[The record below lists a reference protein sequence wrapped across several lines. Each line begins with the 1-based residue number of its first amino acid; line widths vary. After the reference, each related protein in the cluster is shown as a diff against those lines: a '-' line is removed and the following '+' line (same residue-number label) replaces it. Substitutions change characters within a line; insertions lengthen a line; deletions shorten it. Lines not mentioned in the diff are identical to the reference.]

1 MHDMQ
6 RRHFLTTLAG
16 ATAAAGLPQWA
27 CAQGAYPNKPV
38 RVIVPFAAG
47 GTTDVVARLIMQK
60 VGELMKGSFV
70 IENKGGANGMI
81 GTGEV
86 ARAHADGY
94 TLLFNTAG
102 AQTLSPVIYKA
113 PYEAAASFAPIARIC
128 DVGFVVIV
136 RKDLPAKTMAE
147 LMALA
152 QNKDKPLTASSGSS
166 MINLITEQF
175 KHVIKAPH
183 IINAQYK
190 GTSPQMQA
198 VVAGEVDFSFDSFAA
213 VEMIKSGKVK
223 ALGVM
228 LPQRAASFPDVP
240 TFHELGIKDMDF
252 SSWAG
257 LLAPK
262 GTPKDIVTALSQAV
276 DKVMQMP
283 DVLAKLKQYDYIPVK
298 TSPDLFAQQIQAET
312 DQWKKVVKDTGF
324 KIE

>member
-1 MHDMQ
+1 MSAIQ
-6 RRHFLTTLAG
+6 RRHFLSTLAG
-16 ATAAAGLPQWA
+16 AAAATSLPQWA
-27 CAQGAYPNKPV
+27 HAQAAYPSKPV
-38 RVIVPFAAG
+38 RVIVPFAPG
-47 GTTDVVARLIMQK
+47 GATDVVARVVMQK
-60 VGELMKGSFV
+60 VGELMKASFV

-81 GTGEV
+81 GTAEV
-86 ARAHADGY
+86 ARAAADGY

-113 PYEAAASFAPIARIC
+113 SYEAAGSFAPIAKVC
-128 DVGFVVIV
+128 TVGFSVVV
-136 RKDLPAKTMAE
+136 RKDLPANSMKE
-147 LMALA
+147 FIALA
-152 QNKDKPLTASSGSS
+152 QSKDKPLTASSGSAI
-166 MINLITEQF
+166 INLLTEQF
-175 KHVIKAPH
+175 KQVIKAPN

-190 GTSPQMQA
+190 GTGPQLQA
-198 VVAGEVDFSFDSFAA
+198 VVAGEVDFTFDPMVG
-213 VEMIKSGKVK
+213 VEMVK
-223 ALGVM
+223 AGRVKSLGVI

-262 GTPKDIVTALSQAV
+262 GTPKDIVTALSHAV

-298 TSPDLFAQQIQAET
+298 TTPEQFAQQIQAET
-312 DQWKKVVKDTGF
+312 EQWKKVVKDTGF

>member
-1 MHDMQ
+1 MDMIE
-6 RRHFLTTLAG
+6 RRHFLTTLV
-16 ATAAAGLPQWA
+16 AAAGAASVPQWA
-27 CAQGAYPNKPV
+27 QAQTAYPNKPV

-47 GTTDVVARLIMQK
+47 GTTDVVARLVMQK
-60 VGELMKGSFV
+60 MGELMKGTFV
-70 IENKGGANGMI
+70 IDNRGGANGMI

-86 ARAHADGY
+86 ARAQADGY

-113 PYEAAASFAPIARIC
+113 PYEAAASFAPVAKVC
-128 DVGFVVIV
+128 SVGFIIIA
-136 RKDLPAKTMAE
+136 RKDLPANSLQE
-147 LMALA
+147 LIALA
-152 QNKDKPLTASSGSS
+152 QNKDKPLTASSGSAI
-166 MINLITEQF
+166 INLITEQF
-175 KHVIKAPH
+175 KQVIKAPH

-198 VVAGEVDFSFDSFAA
+198 VVSGEVDFSFDSFAA
-213 VEMIKSGKVK
+213 VEMIKAGKVK
-223 ALGVM
+223 ALAVV

-240 TFHELGIKDMDF
+240 TLVELGIKDMEF

-262 GTPKDIVTALSQAV
+262 GTPKEIVAALSQNI

-298 TSPDLFAQQIQAET
+298 TTPEVFAQQIQAET
-312 DQWKKVVKDTGF
+312 DRWKQVVKETGF
-324 KIE
+324 KLE

>member
-190 GTSPQMQA
+190 GTSLQMQA
-198 VVAGEVDFSFDSFAA
+198 VAAGEVDFSFDSFAA
-213 VEMIKSGKVK
+213 VELIKSGRVR
-223 ALGVM
+223 ALAVL
-228 LPQRAASFPDVP
+228 LPQRAESFPDVP
-240 TFHELGIKDMDF
+240 TFKELGIKDMEF
-252 SSWAG
+252 NSWAG

-262 GTPKDIVTALSQAV
+262 GTPADIVAALAQQVEKA
-276 DKVMQMP
+276 KQMP
-283 DVLAKLKQYDYIPVK
+283 DVVAKLKQYDYVMVHGTPAE
-298 TSPDLFAQQIQAET
+298 FGRQIEAEYER
-312 DQWKKVVKDTGF
+312 WKQVVKDTGF
-324 KIE
+324 KLE